1 MPILILS
8 EADDDHGQYMHEHLE
23 SLGHDVVLFD
33 ARLFPKGLL
42 LTYEPRSSGGLLH
55 APGARRIAL
64 ADLTSVYWRSYGE
77 PEADDMGDAE
87 ATYIAQND
95 SRALVESLFLRVNAR
110 WVNGFDAFRLHQT
123 KPAALSMVA
132 QAGVP
137 TPATLLTNDPDEVLR
152 FVKVH
157 PRCIHK
163 PVQGGSHTRR
173 LTAEHLTDEH
183 LERLALAPITLQEE
197 VPGTNIRV
205 FIAGE
210 RTFAAE
216 IRTDAIDFRDDE
228 SAAVLATTVPPSVEA
243 FCRTAA
249 ELLKL
254 KWTGI
259 DLRRTPEGRYVFLE
273 ANPSPM
279 FITFERLS
287 GLPLTDALTA
297 LLV

>member
-8 EADDDHGQYMHEHLE
+8 EAEDDHGQHMHEHLE
-23 SLGHDVVLFD
+23 ALGHDVVLFD
-33 ARLFPKGLL
+33 ASLFPQGLL
-42 LTYEPRSSGGLLH
+42 LTYEPRSSGGLLR
-55 APGARRIAL
+55 APGGRSIPFG
-64 ADLTSVYWRSYGE
+64 DVTSVYWRSYCE
-77 PEADDMGDAE
+77 PEAVDMGDAE

-95 SRALVESLFLRVNAR
+95 SRALVESLFLRIKAR

-137 TPATLLTNDPDEVLR
+137 TPATILTNDPDEVLR
-152 FVKVH
+152 FVKMH

-163 PVQGGSHTRR
+163 PVQGGAHTRR
-173 LTAEHLTDEH
+173 LTEAHLTDEH
-183 LERLALAPITLQEE
+183 LEKLALAPITLQEE

-205 FIAGE
+205 FLAGE
-210 RTFAAE
+210 RTYAAE
-216 IRTDAIDFRDDE
+216 IRTEAIDFRDDQG
-228 SAAVLATTVPPSVEA
+228 ADVLPTTVPAEVEA
-243 FCRTAA
+243 FCRKAA
-249 ELLKL
+249 ALLKL
-254 KWTGI
+254 TWTGI

-279 FITFERLS
+279 FITFERLT
-287 GLPLTDALTA
+287 GLPLTEALTA